1 MKTIADFVKKHRVK
15 TIFFEGKATPKV
27 AQTLAKN
34 THTKTA
40 TLYTME
46 SLNEAEMKKGYLK
59 LMEYNLEQ
67 LIQSFNE

>member
-1 MKTIADFVKKHRVK
+1 M
-15 TIFFEGKATPKV
+15 